1 MDGPIVNTL
10 ASALAQRLPK
20 GMAKDG
26 TVSARESNLCRM
38 AAQVPFHDMPQMHR
52 SLVLVCNGLQSNGRD
67 ACTTWSQ
74 LARTGLTEADW
85 CLAGEMTKT
94 PQGQVH
100 SRQRNT
106 AAMRVNERDIAIMT
120 TTGAAMATAMAIPG
134 LEVSVQ
140 LWALFSIG
148 AH

>member
-85 CLAGEMTKT
+85 CLAGEMT